1 MKTVGMQR
9 KMKLNKS
16 TNKNYTNE
24 KYTKQNNVYELK
36 EN

>member
-16 TNKNYTNE
+16 TNLKLYE
-24 KYTKQNNVYELK
+24 WKVYETK
-36 EN
+36 